1 MTAKTKRLRELL
13 ASGEFLY
20 MPSAATPLEGRL
32 AEAAGTPLVYTGGY
46 VSGASRV
53 DQRAAV
59 DDGRAGAHRRRGGA
73 RRVGAADRRC
83 RRRVRRAAAHD
94 AHGAR
99 IRRRR
104 GRRHP
109 YRGPALPEAGALSRL
124 SGACDP
130 ARRVRRQDQICLPPA
145 RRDRPRF
152 RRSSRAAT
160 RPANSVSTRRSCAST
175 RRPRSAPISVSSS
188 RAAATRPK
196 RRRAC
201 RRCR

>member
-1 MTAKTKRLRELL
+1 
-13 ASGEFLY
+13 

-32 AEAAGTPLVYTGGY
+32 AEAAGTHARLYRRLCQRRL
-46 VSGASRV
+46 AR
-53 DQRAAV
+53 DQRAAA

-104 GRRHP
+104 GRRHS

-124 SGACDP
+124 SGARDP
-130 ARRVRRQDQICLPPA
+130 ARRVRREDQICLPPA

-152 RRSSRAAT
+152 RHHRAHRHGPRIRS
-160 RPANSVSTRRSCAST
+160 RRGDRCAST
-175 RRPRSAPISVSSS
+175 RRPRSAPISVSCS
-188 RAAATRPK
+188 RATATRPR